1 MNLIFSSAD
10 HGGCLDLRFSDGLLH
25 YHLVADAVLH
35 LLLASA
41 LRNHQ
46 VILGDLLSH
55 LTALN
60 LAAPILQDL
69 LLEQRV
75 ALSGMQ
81 AVSLGLLRGLLLL
94 ERHQE
99 VAFVLVG
106 RLESFLLD
114 RGPEEGRATVVMNL
128 HHLLLL
134 HLDLLLLF
142 LVLALLQH
150 RSHQISPRWQES
162 WWASTDH
169 VSDVLILHAGLHPSL
184 KYGLPAEQASAL
196 GRAGHYGGPRTELCV
211 LLSDA
216 HSRFD

>member
-1 MNLIFSSAD
+1 MDLVLISAD

-25 YHLVADAVLH
+25 DHFVADAVLH
-35 LLLASA
+35 LLLAPA
-41 LRNHQ
+41 LGDHQ
-46 VILGDLLSH
+46 VILCDLLPH
-55 LTALN
+55 LPALN

-94 ERHQE
+94 QGHEE
-99 VAFVLVG
+99 VAFVLVA

-114 RGPEEGRATVVMNL
+114 RGPEEGRAAVVMNL

-150 RSHQISPRWQES
+150 RSHKISPRWQES
-162 WWASTDH
+162 WWATTYH
-169 VSDVLILHAGLHPSL
+169 VSDVLILYAGLHSSL
-184 KYGLPAEQASAL
+184 KDCLPAEQASAL
-196 GRAGHYGGPRTELCV
+196 GRASHYGGPRT
-211 LLSDA
+211 
-216 HSRFD
+216 

>member
-1 MNLIFSSAD
+1 MLSSAD

-25 YHLVADAVLH
+25 DHLVADAVLH
-35 LLLASA
+35 LLLAPA
-41 LRNHQ
+41 LGDHQ

-150 RSHQISPRWQES
+150 KHIRFPRWQES
-162 WWASTDH
+162 WWLSTYH
-169 VSDVLILHAGLHPSL
+169 ISDVLILHAGLHSSL
-184 KYGLPAEQASAL
+184 EYGLPAKQASAL
-196 GRAGHYGGPRTELCV
+196 RRACHYGGPRTELCV